1 MNKDLLVEI
10 FVPTTERQNWGAI
23 GTGYPVAKDRILTAR
38 HVLCPLNR
46 DWDKPIEIRWHHQ
59 PPEKRRWIEIP
70 DDDVLW
76 AGDEHCDAA
85 VFACVFPPDAQP
97 WGTLSIESPRPVE
110 WESEGFPAV
119 GKRDDNTRVATAM
132 RGHMHRMAKAAP
144 FFALDLPV
152 GADRDKLHEGAS
164 GSPVMSGWKLLG
176 VIVECPPHFD
186 AKRLW
191 AVPTCRLLE
200 IPGFCEAIGY
210 TQQTA
215 ALDLLMEQIILEL
228 SASKD
233 AELSASKDAM
243 EALEASMSIADGG
256 LATRQP
262 EDWAKRL
269 VKAMLGLQLEHLVPA
284 LRRAHRSLCAK
295 RKFVAA
301 NAVANVSN
309 AILPA
314 VFDRGVVHALQT
326 RMFDANVALVDL
338 PVATRTVAEIVM
350 ASAEGRQACFCKA
363 DSGNTP
369 PIATYS
375 LKEPPTEGID
385 SDRTLWAK
393 NIEQSIAEKHAIYSE
408 DDKRL
413 NEDQKRELI
422 AGWLDFEVEEQ
433 RTRYMAFQFDSEDDR
448 KKAVNA
454 LMELKSRYLKISKS
468 RGLPLVLLDL
478 SNEGWRITQERNL
491 FRPFEEILKTALE
504 EPKP

>member
-38 HVLCPLNR
+38 HVLCPPNR

-59 PPEKRRWIEIP
+59 PPEERRWIEIP
-70 DDDVLW
+70 DNDVLW

-119 GKRDDNTRVATAM
+119 GEQDDNTRVATAM

-200 IPGFCEAIGY
+200 MPGFCEAIGY

-215 ALDLLMEQIILEL
+215 ALDLLREQIIL
-228 SASKD
+228 
-233 AELSASKDAM
+233 ELSASKDAM
-243 EALEASMSIADGG
+243 EALEASMSIAGDDF
-256 LATRQP
+256 ATRQP
-262 EDWAKRL
+262 RDWAERL
-269 VKAMLGLQLEHLVPA
+269 VKVMLGLRLEPLIRMLHMVYGD
-284 LRRAHRSLCAK
+284 LRKQRKLDAADTIAK
-295 RKFVAA
+295 
-301 NAVANVSN
+301 VSN
-309 AILPA
+309 AILPV
-314 VFDRGVVHALQT
+314 VFDRGVVRALQT
-326 RMFDANVALVDL
+326 RMFDSAIALVDL
-338 PVATRTVAEIVM
+338 PVANYTVAEIVV
-350 ASAEGRQACFCKA
+350 AGAEGRQACFCKA
-363 DSGNTP
+363 GDGKKTP
-369 PIATYS
+369 VAEYR
-375 LKEPPTEGID
+375 LKKDPPTSGID
-385 SDRTLWAK
+385 SVLAKWAED
-393 NIEQSIAEKHAIYSE
+393 IERDLANKFV
-408 DDKRL
+408 
-413 NEDQKRELI
+413 
-422 AGWLDFEVEEQ
+422 DFEDEPFLDGGQRREIIADRLGLEAESQ
-433 RTRYMAFQFDSEDDR
+433 RTRYMAFRFRTDEDR
-448 KKAVNA
+448 TKARNV
-454 LMELKSRYLKISKS
+454 LIQLKQRY
-468 RGLPLVLLDL
+468 PALVLLDL
-478 SNEGWRITQERNL
+478 STEGSRIVQEHKL
-491 FRPFEEILKTALE
+491 FQYFEEILKTALE